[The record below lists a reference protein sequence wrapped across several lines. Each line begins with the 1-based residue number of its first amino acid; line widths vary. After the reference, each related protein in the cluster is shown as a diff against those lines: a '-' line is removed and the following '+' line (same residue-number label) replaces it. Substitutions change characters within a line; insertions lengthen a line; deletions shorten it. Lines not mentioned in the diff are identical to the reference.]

1 MQTHSQHGEDLA
13 IDALLQ
19 GDYAPHVVDV
29 GANDGISWSNSYAF
43 VHKGFAALLIE
54 PMQRFADYCRVLHQG
69 NPKVSVEQVAI
80 LPTAGRTRF
89 FINNDQERDLL
100 AMASSV
106 RREIIDSSDVTEVEV
121 QTYPLT
127 FLLEK
132 HQVPSNYAI
141 LNVDA
146 EGVDLEVLQ
155 SAGLHQYRPAIIC
168 VEYGTNEA
176 NIHDYLSGCDYLFRQ
191 KLGPNGIYTRLA

>member
-13 IDALLQ
+13 IHALLE
-19 GDYAPHVVDV
+19 GDYAPYMVDV
-29 GANDGISWSNSYAF
+29 GANDGFSWSNSYAF
-43 VHKGFAALLIE
+43 IKQGFAALLIE
-54 PMQRFADYCRVLHQG
+54 PMQQYAEYCRVLHQG

-80 LPTAGRTRF
+80 LPTLGKTRF
-89 FINNDQERDLL
+89 FINNDKARDLL

-121 QTYPLT
+121 QTCPLT

-132 HQVPSNYAI
+132 YRVPENYAI

-155 SAGLHQYRPAIIC
+155 SSGLSQYRPAIIC
-168 VEYGTNEA
+168 VEYGTNEL
-176 NIHDYLSGCDYLFRQ
+176 NIHNYLSGCDYLFRT
-191 KLGPNGIYTRLA
+191 KLGPNGIYSRC